1 MERFASTFLLPFC
14 VNLHLSYFPDLRA
27 ETAAKMAAAGPQP
40 GKTKDDA
47 YQQFM
52 REMEGLL

>member
-1 MERFASTFLLPFC
+1 ME
-14 VNLHLSYFPDLRA
+14 HLIRIKFPSFFPDLRP
-27 ETAAKMAAAGPQP
+27 EMLMARQHPPGPMPP
-40 GKTKDDA
+40 GRTKDDA

>member
-1 MERFASTFLLPFC
+1 MFNYVFHFFSL
-14 VNLHLSYFPDLRA
+14 DLRP
-27 ETAAKMAAAGPQP
+27 EMLMARQHQQGPMPP
-40 GKTKDDA
+40 GRTKDDA

>member
-1 MERFASTFLLPFC
+1 MPLIRHQSQ
-14 VNLHLSYFPDLRA
+14 
-27 ETAAKMAAAGPQP
+27 GPPKQ
-40 GKTKDDA
+40 GVTKDDA